1 MLLCSAWT
9 HTHPH
14 IHTSTHIHVDTPWSL
29 SSFHHIH
36 HSSTSLHTHTHTHTH
51 IHNTYVRNVTFRQT
65 FEGSPQ
71 LLETWPTLTSRSLW
85 PMLFRTRKMIQTLS
99 LTPVEQRYR
108 PEYFDAGSP
117 SCLLPPPIPF
127 TSASSQLPYPP
138 PSPTLSPQLPPIPHT
153 HLPPPLPAPSTIT
166 YGVDQGIESAYR
178 NGSTLEL

>member
-1 MLLCSAWT
+1 MQCMDPHPS
-9 HTHPH
+9 THPH
-14 IHTSTHIHVDTPWSL
+14 IHTSTHVHVNTQMI
-29 SSFHHIH
+29 SFLPPPHTLLLHFP
-36 HSSTSLHTHTHTHTH
+36 SHTHTYTHTQH
-51 IHNTYVRNVTFRQT
+51 TYVRNVTFRQT

-71 LLETWPTLTSRSLW
+71 LLETWHTLTSRSLR

-99 LTPVEQRYR
+99 LTPVEQRYT

-117 SCLLPPPIPF
+117 SCLLPPPIPS
-127 TSASSQLPYPP
+127 TSVSSYPPYPP

-153 HLPPPLPAPSTIT
+153 HPPPPLPAPFTIT